1 MCRGV
6 KEKRMKSINL
16 SGSWNLK
23 CKDKDIDISA
33 VVPGS
38 VYKALID
45 ENIIEDPFYR
55 DNEKEAY
62 KYSEYDFIYKRSF
75 VIDQEL
81 LAQEV
86 VVLKCDGLDTLAE
99 IKVNNKLI
107 AETTNMHR
115 TYEFHVK
122 DVLVE
127 GENEIEIIFSS
138 PLKYIREKQK
148 EARLWGVGDAVD
160 GYSHI
165 RKAHYMFGWDWGP
178 QLPDMG
184 IWREISI
191 YSYSTAKF
199 SDIYMT
205 QIHHE
210 NKVTIDAKVAYEILK
225 EDENLN
231 IVVEV
236 KEPNGTHKNYKK
248 VVANSDESILIDI
261 ENPELWWPRGYGE
274 QPLYEIEFSLFSGQT
289 LLDKKDY
296 KIGLRTITIKQEKD
310 QYGESFEFNING
322 ISIFAMGANYIPEDN
337 ILGRCDKEKT
347 RKLIEDCI
355 EANFNCIRV
364 WGGGIYPED
373 YFFDLC
379 DEYGLIVWQ
388 DLMYACSVYKV
399 DDEFKEDC
407 VKEAED
413 NVRRI
418 RHHASLGLWCGNNE
432 IESAW
437 IDWGWNPKS
446 KFKTDYVKLFE
457 IALPEVV
464 KKVDPNT
471 FYWRSSPSSGGSF
484 DDPSDDN
491 RGDKHYWDV
500 WHGLKPFEDFRK
512 FYFRFASEFGFQS
525 FPCLKTVETF
535 TKEEDRNIFS
545 YVMESH
551 QKNGAA
557 NGKIL
562 YYLAQNYKYPKDF
575 DALLYVSQ
583 LLQGE
588 AMKYAVEHFRRNRG
602 RCMGAIYW
610 QLNDCWPV
618 ASWSSIDSLGTWKAL
633 HYFAKRFFNPV
644 LASVEDTAESYKVY
658 VTNDTLEKVQGTVDL
673 TLRNNVKGVLLEK
686 SIDVVLEPLSAQMI
700 TEIDITEFI
709 KDNLDARNT
718 YLHYT
723 FKNNC
728 KIISEGVILG
738 EKAKHFELADPKVE
752 AKVIDDKDKF
762 IVKLK
767 AENLAK
773 YVELSIADQ
782 GRFEDNYFD
791 LAPGVEKEV
800 IISKNTLRKDF
811 TLEELEEQLKI
822 RSLVNSY

>member
-1 MCRGV
+1 
-6 KEKRMKSINL
+6 MKSISL
-16 SGSWNLK
+16 SGNWNLK
-23 CKDKDIDISA
+23 CIQKDINISA

-45 ENIIEDPFYR
+45 EKIIDDPFYR

-62 KYSEYDFIYKRSF
+62 KYSEYDYVYKRSF
-75 VIDQEL
+75 VVDDEL
-81 LAQEV
+81 LKQEV
-86 VVLKCDGLDTLAE
+86 IVLKCEGLDTLAE
-99 IKVNNKLI
+99 IKVNNRPLAK
-107 AETTNMHR
+107 TTNMHR

-122 DVLVE
+122 DLLVE
-127 GENEIEIIFSS
+127 GENEIDITFSS

-148 EARLWGVGDAVD
+148 EAKLWGVGDAVD

-191 YSYSTAKF
+191 CSYSNAKF

-205 QIHHE
+205 QIHKG
-210 NKVTIDAKVAYEILK
+210 NIVTIDAKVAYQRLK
-225 EDENLN
+225 EDKNLN
-231 IVVEV
+231 IVVEL
-236 KEPNGTHKNYKK
+236 KDTKGNKTLYKNFVCK
-248 VVANSDESILIDI
+248 NNESIEIDI
-261 ENPELWWPRGYGE
+261 ENPELWWPRGYGQ

-289 LLDKKDY
+289 LLDKKNY
-296 KIGLRTITIKQEKD
+296 RIGLRTITMKQEKD

-337 ILGRCDKEKT
+337 ILGRCNKEKT
-347 RKLIEDCI
+347 RKIIEDCI
-355 EANFNCIRV
+355 DANFNCIRV

-399 DDEFKEDC
+399 DDYFKEDC
-407 VKEAED
+407 IKEAED
-413 NVRRI
+413 NVKRI

-437 IDWGWNPKS
+437 LDWGWDQKS

-457 IALPEVV
+457 IVLPEVV
-464 KKVDPNT
+464 KNVDPNT
-471 FYWRSSPSSGGSF
+471 FYWRSSPSSGGNF
-484 DDPSDDN
+484 DEPSSDD

-500 WHGLKPFEDFRK
+500 WHGLKPFEDFRQ

-562 YYLAQNYKYPKDF
+562 YYLAQNFKYPKDF
-575 DALLYVSQ
+575 ESLLYVSQ

-633 HYFAKRFFNPV
+633 HYFAKRFFSPV
-644 LASVEDTAESYKVY
+644 LISVEDTEESYKVY
-658 VTNDTLEKVQGTVDL
+658 VTNDTLQKVQGTVNL

-686 SIDVVLEPLSAQMI
+686 SIEVMLEPLSPNKVL
-700 TEIDITEFI
+700 EIDITEFI
-709 KDNLDARNT
+709 KDKKEARNS
-718 YLHYT
+718 YLAYN
-723 FKNNC
+723 FVNDC
-728 KIISEGVILG
+728 KVVSEGVILG
-738 EKAKHFELADPKVE
+738 EKTKHFEFVNPE
-752 AKVIDDKDKF
+752 ITAKVSEDKEKF
-762 IVKLK
+762 IIKLK
-767 AENLAK
+767 SKNVAK
-773 YVELSIADQ
+773 YVELTISDE
-782 GRFEDNYFD
+782 GRFNDNYFD
-791 LAPGVEKEV
+791 LAPDAEKEV
-800 IISKNTLRKDF
+800 LLLKSTLKNQLS
-811 TLEELEEQLKI
+811 LEELEKQLKI
-822 RSLVNSY
+822 RSIVDSF